1 MVSVAAII
9 NVDDMNSAYS
19 QSANAGNVKK
29 INSRIDSTQTQWAC
43 SPSMPEYVERM
54 KSVLFDSL

>member
-29 INSRIDSTQTQWAC
+29 INSRIDSTQTQ
-43 SPSMPEYVERM
+43 
-54 KSVLFDSL
+54 

>member
-19 QSANAGNVKK
+19 RSANAGNVKK
-29 INSRIDSTQTQWAC
+29 LTIALIAHRLSDLAPHLCQIISQGGEIC
-43 SPSMPEYVERM
+43 P
-54 KSVLFDSL
+54 L